1 MSYTHLLFP
10 EAEKRAK
17 AILSHHCQLQ
27 CRAHS
32 SASVMGQQ
40 LRRWSGRT
48 EEVCIVLLDVLSVQ
62 KKEKKRGQ
70 RWQAE
75 AGDDTRCICSLD
87 SFRHCNAETERMRRR
102 GGGHD
107 YRCTLTPATL
117 ILWRKMTII
126 RQSHTGMIDWDI
138 KNAWIDSQVIFTRWE
153 ERDK

>member
-17 AILSHHCQLQ
+17 AILSHHCQLR
-27 CRAHS
+27 CIAHS
-32 SASVMGQQ
+32 ECHGTTAQKVKREDGGSVYRVT
-40 LRRWSGRT
+40 RRV
-48 EEVCIVLLDVLSVQ
+48 VCA
-62 KKEKKRGQ
+62 KKKKRGQ